1 MANSEQDKQ
10 VDGSFDD
17 DLDKM
22 LQDTAGQM
30 NDDQEELDSDDAI
43 DRLLGD
49 SQNSEALGD
58 DFSESVDDLVDSLLD
73 GVVTDQGRKT
83 DLSNE
88 EVDEFAEDEPI
99 DDSVEALLQEAQQPE
114 VLEEVDEFAENSA
127 EPEVS
132 EVEAEG
138 ASNVVAEPSAVLT
151 DDEMSA
157 FADDLLAEKES
168 IDSVTQ
174 EKPTQEAGATEGMTE
189 IDEFS
194 ADTEDDFLLADFDI
208 SADDEFKEEV
218 GGLATPDRVEQ
229 VDMSEPNVAPDRAAA
244 VVASEPSSSGGAV
257 DDQSKKIAQIESELA
272 DLKLGANFSEA
283 LDQAVKEQKRANR
296 ELNEANNKLKV
307 WSIAALVVGV
317 TALVVGIIALVLNSG
332 VQSSVERVQGSV
344 MDIEDRLAVPAIKLV
359 DPNDAKIEELQFNVQ
374 SMQALVND
382 MPERLNAL
390 QGQMNSINTEEI
402 QQVVGK
408 QLININEKLAALEV
422 KVASL
427 KGVRAR
433 SKASSRKVVKRVVV
447 QEWVVNLVSFKQRWY
462 TDKKVQEYK
471 QKGIP
476 VEVVSVD
483 VQGVEWFRVRVA
495 GFKDKAEAA
504 AYTIKMKKSL
514 NLNSIWVSKK

>member
-73 GVVTDQGRKT
+73 GVVTEQGRKT

-127 EPEVS
+127 EPEVA

-138 ASNVVAEPSAVLT
+138 SSNVVTEPSAVLT

-168 IDSVTQ
+168 IDSVAQ
-174 EKPTQEAGATEGMTE
+174 EKPTQETGATEGMTE

-194 ADTEDDFLLADFDI
+194 SDTEDDFLLADFDI
-208 SADDEFKEEV
+208 SADEEVKEEV
-218 GGLATPDRVEQ
+218 ELATPDQVEQ
-229 VDMSEPNVAPDRAAA
+229 VDMPEPNVVPERAAA

-296 ELNEANNKLKV
+296 ELNEASNKLKV

-317 TALVVGIIALVLNSG
+317 AALVVGIIALVLNSG

-504 AYTIKMKKSL
+504 AYAIKMKKSL

>member
-73 GVVTDQGRKT
+73 GVVTEQGRKT

-138 ASNVVAEPSAVLT
+138 ASNVVAEPSDVLT

-194 ADTEDDFLLADFDI
+194 SDTEDDFLLADFDI
-208 SADDEFKEEV
+208 SADEEVKEEV
-218 GGLATPDRVEQ
+218 ELATPDQVEQ
-229 VDMSEPNVAPDRAAA
+229 VDMPEPNVVPERAAA

-296 ELNEANNKLKV
+296 ELNEASNKLKV

-317 TALVVGIIALVLNSG
+317 AALVVGIIALVLNSG

-504 AYTIKMKKSL
+504 AYAIKMKKSL